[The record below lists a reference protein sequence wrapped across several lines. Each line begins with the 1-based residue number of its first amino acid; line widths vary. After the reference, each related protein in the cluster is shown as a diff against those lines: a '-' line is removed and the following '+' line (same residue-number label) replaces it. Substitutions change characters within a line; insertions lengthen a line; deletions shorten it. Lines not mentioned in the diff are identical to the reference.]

1 MIFFFFFFPTKLEL
15 SQIFIGGGERKKI
28 CEGFLALRGKKLVA
42 CDLLCLWTSQKPDF
56 FFLKELIELKA
67 ICQSRLSEI

>member
-1 MIFFFFFFPTKLEL
+1 MCFFFLFFSTKLEL

-42 CDLLCLWTSQKPDF
+42 CHLLCLWTSQKPDF